1 MINFGY
7 YYYCTIAGHIRCV
20 YRGGEGGNAP
30 SERMGENPRALSRRA
45 AAPPSTADPF
55 AGSDSSA
62 DRTVRRA
69 ARHGGGVKLLLRC
82 LQSIQCQYYLV
93 FGVVKTVPLCSL
105 SRDCASRSVPAL
117 SLCRSLCLSLSLS
130 LSAPRHRF
138 VIFIIVFIHSSS
150 PLAIQ
155 RLNNNMANG
164 HRYIYI
170 LHLLSL
176 RSSLITYTTRSHA
189 RGACVSSSP
198 NSSLLAR
205 TLFAFPSALFDMK
218 IRITRESTTR
228 FLLCFSMS
236 LSLSFFLDD

>member
-30 SERMGENPRALSRRA
+30 SERMGENPRASSRRA

-117 SLCRSLCLSLSLS
+117 SLCRSLCLSLYLFLPLVTASSFSSSSSFTHHRHWRYNGSTTTWRTVIDTYTYCIYSVYVVPLLLIPRVPTRVVRAFCPHLIPPSLRAPSSPSPRLS
-130 LSAPRHRF
+130 L
-138 VIFIIVFIHSSS
+138 I
-150 PLAIQ
+150 
-155 RLNNNMANG
+155 
-164 HRYIYI
+164 
-170 LHLLSL
+170 
-176 RSSLITYTTRSHA
+176 
-189 RGACVSSSP
+189 
-198 NSSLLAR
+198 
-205 TLFAFPSALFDMK
+205 
-218 IRITRESTTR
+218 
-228 FLLCFSMS
+228 
-236 LSLSFFLDD
+236 

>member
-1 MINFGY
+1 M
-7 YYYCTIAGHIRCV
+7 
-20 YRGGEGGNAP
+20 
-30 SERMGENPRALSRRA
+30 SEWEKTRERRVVEPPP
-45 AAPPSTADPF
+45 PPSTADPF

-117 SLCRSLCLSLSLS
+117 SLCRSLCLSLSLYLFLPLVTAS
-130 LSAPRHRF
+130 SF
-138 VIFIIVFIHSSS
+138 SSS
-150 PLAIQ
+150 SSFTHHHPLAIQ

-198 NSSLLAR
+198 NSSLLAHPLR
-205 TLFAFPSALFDMK
+205 LPLG
-218 IRITRESTTR
+218 
-228 FLLCFSMS
+228 S
-236 LSLSFFLDD
+236 L

>member
-1 MINFGY
+1 M
-7 YYYCTIAGHIRCV
+7 RLP
-20 YRGGEGGNAP
+20 RGVGNAP
-30 SERMGENPRALSRRA
+30 SERMGENPRASSRRA

-117 SLCRSLCLSLSLS
+117 STLSLSLS
-130 LSAPRHRF
+130 LSLFLPLVTASSF
-138 VIFIIVFIHSSS
+138 SSS
-150 PLAIQ
+150 SSFTHHHPLAIQ

-189 RGACVSSSP
+189 RGACVSPSP
-198 NSSLLAR
+198 NSSLLPHPLR
-205 TLFAFPSALFDMK
+205 LPLG
-218 IRITRESTTR
+218 
-228 FLLCFSMS
+228 S
-236 LSLSFFLDD
+236 L

>member
-1 MINFGY
+1 M
-7 YYYCTIAGHIRCV
+7 
-20 YRGGEGGNAP
+20 
-30 SERMGENPRALSRRA
+30 SEWEKTRERRVVE
-45 AAPPSTADPF
+45 PPPPLSTADPF
-55 AGSDSSA
+55 AGSDSA

-117 SLCRSLCLSLSLS
+117 SLCRSLCLSLSISFCPSSPLRHFHHR
-130 LSAPRHRF
+130 LPFAP
-138 VIFIIVFIHSSS
+138 SS

-176 RSSLITYTTRSHA
+176 RSSLITYTARSHA
-189 RGACVSSSP
+189 RGACVSPSP
-198 NSSLLAR
+198 NSSSLRA
-205 TLFAFPSALFDMK
+205 LFRLPLFALFDMK
-218 IRITRESTTR
+218 IRITRESTLGPFYVSLCL
-228 FLLCFSMS
+228 FLSHSFSTTKRIYKI
-236 LSLSFFLDD
+236 L